1 MEQSMTM
8 SMYSSITPDD
18 FHGGADEDVFGKI
31 QVIISYV
38 LIWPKNEND
47 LKHQWN

>member
-18 FHGGADEDVFGKI
+18 YHNEEDVFGEDHRLLQKKFRRFFS
-31 QVIISYV
+31 VEGV
-38 LIWPKNEND
+38 V
-47 LKHQWN
+47 